1 MAQLD
6 LIKGVRSQRQQR
18 EARRRQA
25 LRRSILEAAE
35 RVMLRQGYA
44 ALTMDD
50 VAKEAEIS
58 KATVYNYFRSKG
70 ELVLELFLYYFEK
83 FYQKLIKI
91 KSETKPV
98 KEKLKEIIAF
108 FLRFSRETE
117 PISRVL
123 LVDKVFLKKMRVL
136 VSETDE
142 SSARERDLITEIKKQ
157 REKIIKEGASI
168 IAEGIEHG
176 EFRPLDPIMA
186 TRLIESLLQG
196 FIHNRFWNPTRL
208 SLEKETELLLD
219 FILLGLGQKNEE
231 MKGARS

>member
-1 MAQLD
+1 MAQVA
-6 LIKGVRSQRQQR
+6 LIKGLKSQRQER

-25 LRRSILEAAE
+25 LRRAIIEAAE
-35 RVMLRQGYA
+35 KVMIRYGYA

-50 VAKEAEIS
+50 VAREAEIS

-83 FYQKLIKI
+83 FYQRLVKI
-91 KSETKPV
+91 KSEAKPA
-98 KEKLKEIIAF
+98 KEKLREIIAF

-123 LVDKVFLKKMRVL
+123 LVDKVFLKKMRIL

-142 SSARERDLITEIKKQ
+142 SSDREKNLMMEIKKQ
-157 REKIIKEGASI
+157 REKIIMEGARI
-168 IAEGIEHG
+168 MVEGMERG
-176 EFRPLDPIMA
+176 EFRPIDPIMA
-186 TRLIESLLQG
+186 TRLVEALLQG
-196 FIHNRFWNPTRL
+196 FIHSRFWNPTRL

-219 FILLGLGQKNEE
+219 FILFGLGQKKEE
-231 MKGARS
+231 VKGACS